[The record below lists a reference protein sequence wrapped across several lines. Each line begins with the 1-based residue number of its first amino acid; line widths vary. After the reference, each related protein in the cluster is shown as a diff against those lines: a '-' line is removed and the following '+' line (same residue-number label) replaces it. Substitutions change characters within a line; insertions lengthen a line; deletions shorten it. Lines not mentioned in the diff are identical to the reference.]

1 MKANNK
7 NIFKRALYLLFLT
20 TLSLAVI
27 LGAAGISACDTDDDG
42 RPKIVCT
49 IFPQYDWLNN
59 ILGDNAENYN
69 IILLTESGTDLH
81 NYQPTVADIA
91 NIGACELFIYT
102 GGESDSW
109 VDNAI
114 SSSKTKAELVCMMD
128 LVEAKEEESVEGMEE
143 EEEEDGDETEYDEHV
158 WLSLRNAELIVSA
171 IAEKVCLLDSENS
184 SYYQANAA
192 AYIKELEEL
201 DAEYTAVVEAATVK
215 TLLFADRFPFRYFVD
230 DYGLSYYAA
239 FKGCSTESQASFA
252 TITTLANK
260 LNELNLKYV
269 LVLEGSDKS
278 IANSVISNAKEL
290 SNYSGISVQIL
301 EINSCQVVKKADIS
315 AGTTYLSV
323 MRSNLT
329 VIETALS

>member
-7 NIFKRALYLLFLT
+7 NIFKRALYLLFT
-20 TLSLAVI
+20 AALSLAVI

-42 RPKIVCT
+42 RTKIVCT

-91 NIGACELFIYT
+91 SIGSCELFIYT

-158 WLSLRNAELIVSA
+158 WLSLRNAELIVNA

-201 DAEYTAVVEAATVK
+201 DAEYTAVVEASSVK

-252 TITTLANK
+252 TITTLATK

-290 SNYSGISVQIL
+290 SNYSGTSVQIL

-315 AGTTYLSV
+315 AGTTYLSI
-323 MRSNLT
+323 MESNLT